1 MHVQSPTKE
10 KVNNCCCCYVVAID
24 TEPSVKD
31 TTHLWSQNALSQ
43 NGYGERERGMCGCA
57 CGGVEAAA
65 MGRVCV
71 GWSVVGWCSMGCGGL
86 LPWVGGGCV
95 RVRGCCCSSSSCC

>member
-43 NGYGERERGMCGCA
+43 NGYGERERERDVWVCVWGSGGGCDGAGMCG
-57 CGGVEAAA
+57 VE
-65 MGRVCV
+65 
-71 GWSVVGWCSMGCGGL
+71 CGGL
-86 LPWVGGGCV
+86 V
-95 RVRGCCCSSSSCC
+95 

>member
-43 NGYGERERGMCGCA
+43 NGYGEREREGCVGVRVGEWRRLRWGGYVW
-57 CGGVEAAA
+57 GGVWWVGVAWGVVGCCR
-65 MGRVCV
+65 GRVGV
-71 GWSVVGWCSMGCGGL
+71 
-86 LPWVGGGCV
+86 
-95 RVRGCCCSSSSCC
+95 VRG